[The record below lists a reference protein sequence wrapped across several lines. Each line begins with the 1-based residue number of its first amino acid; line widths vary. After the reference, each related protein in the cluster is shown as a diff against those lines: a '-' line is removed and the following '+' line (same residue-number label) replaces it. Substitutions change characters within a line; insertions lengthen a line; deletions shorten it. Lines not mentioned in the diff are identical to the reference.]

1 MHWPGIE
8 PGSPAWEARILPLNH
23 QCQYIKH
30 ICKDSQMEFYSGL
43 SQVAGHSYPV
53 LVDGLGFHPQPSAVP
68 AALCPLASC
77 GLLWRAL
84 RCALDPS
91 EWWNRLLLVLTG
103 PVLSKTL
110 CDPLSTRLLCPW
122 DCHAPLLENPSR
134 QYSCPLG
141 SCLAPC
147 ALQGA

>member
-1 MHWPGIE
+1 
-8 PGSPAWEARILPLNH
+8 
-23 QCQYIKH
+23 
-30 ICKDSQMEFYSGL
+30 MEIYSSL
-43 SQVAGHSYPV
+43 SQVQATHA
-53 LVDGLGFHPQPSAVP
+53 LCLWDGLGFRPPPSAAP

-77 GLLWRAL
+77 GLLWRVL

-91 EWWNRLLLVLTG
+91 ELWNHLVLVHTG
-103 PVLSKTL
+103 SVLSHSL
-110 CDPLSTRLLCPW
+110 QPLVHQAPLSLGLPRPF
-122 DCHAPLLENPSR
+122 ARNPSR